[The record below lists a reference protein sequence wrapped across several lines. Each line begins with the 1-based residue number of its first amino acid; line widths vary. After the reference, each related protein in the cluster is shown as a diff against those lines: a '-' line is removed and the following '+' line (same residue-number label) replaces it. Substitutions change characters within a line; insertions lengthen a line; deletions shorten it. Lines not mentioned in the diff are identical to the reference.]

1 MMFKPVNRHILVD
14 YTPPQEK
21 SDSGILLP
29 DDYKAPELNHV
40 VVEVLGVA
48 DDVSFGCEK
57 GNKIVIDKKM
67 LEVLTIDHSTYYTIL
82 ENYVIGVME

>member
-1 MMFKPVNRHILVD
+1 MFKPVNRHILVD

-29 DDYKAPELNHV
+29 DDYKAPEQNHV

-48 DDVSFGCEK
+48 DDVSFGCKK
-57 GNKIVIDKKM
+57 GNKIIIDKKM
-67 LEVLTIDHSTYYTIL
+67 LDVLTVDHSTYYTIL
-82 ENYVIGVME
+82 ENYVIGVMD